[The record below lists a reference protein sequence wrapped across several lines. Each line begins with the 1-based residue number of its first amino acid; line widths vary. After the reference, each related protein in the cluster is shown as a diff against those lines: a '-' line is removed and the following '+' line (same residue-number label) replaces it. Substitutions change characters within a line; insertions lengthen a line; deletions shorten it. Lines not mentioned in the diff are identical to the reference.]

1 MRALWGETAGVVT
14 ALTVIALALAA
25 PAHAS
30 ADLSGAELWDA
41 ACASCHGAD
50 GSGAAQES
58 GVTVPLPDF
67 TDCSFNTREPE
78 SDWAAVV
85 LHGGPV
91 AGLSSQM
98 PGFRDSLDAGDV
110 ARVLAYVRGFCD
122 DDRWPR
128 GELNFRRLLVTSKAF
143 PENEAVLEHRS
154 AAGPRGA
161 LAHETRAVWERRV
174 GPRGQVEVGVPV
186 VVRDEAGDEAHAGVG
201 DVSVGYK
208 HVLIASLA
216 ARHVLSA
223 SLELALPSG
232 DRQRGLG
239 DDTVSFEP
247 SLHAGQ
253 QVGPLVLQAQVK
265 GALPVDEEKA
275 DRGVRWRLGASLPL
289 GPTRR
294 DWVPSVEWETF
305 QNVTAGDETHL
316 VVPQVYKAIRRRG
329 HVALAAGVQLPLGGG
344 PRPFDYRVVTFL
356 LWEYADGGLWW

>member
-1 MRALWGETAGVVT
+1 VKRLRSIVVRLVAAIVVAGF
-14 ALTVIALALAA
+14 ALAA
-25 PAHAS
+25 RADS
-30 ADLSGAELWDA
+30 DLSGPELWDA

-50 GSGAAQES
+50 GRGAAEGS

-67 TDCSFNTREPE
+67 ADCSFNTREPE

-85 LHGGPV
+85 LGGGPV

-98 PGFRDSLDAGDV
+98 PAFRDSLGEEDV

-161 LAHETRAVWERRV
+161 LAHETRAVYERRV
-174 GPRGQVEVGVPV
+174 GARGQVEVAVPV
-186 VVRDEAGDEAHAGVG
+186 VVRDAPGDEAHAGAG

-208 HVLIASLA
+208 HVLIADLA
-216 ARHVLSA
+216 ARHILSA

-239 DDTVSFEP
+239 DDTVTFEP
-247 SLHAGQ
+247 ALHVGQ
-253 QVGPLVLQAQVK
+253 QMGPVVLQGQVK
-265 GALPVDEEKA
+265 GLAPVDDEKA

-305 QNVTAGDETHL
+305 QNVTARDETHL
-316 VVPQVYKAIRRRG
+316 VVPQIYKAIRRRG
-329 HVALAAGVQLPLGGG
+329 HVALAAGVQLPVGGG
-344 PRPFDYRVVTFL
+344 PRPFDYRVVAFL